1 MSTWNITSCQ
11 AVSEVSGHS
20 NLGKILVAV
29 KYQITATNG
38 GIYSEWVNVPTND
51 LSNFKPYNQFTE
63 PELVAMAKSLLG
75 SSVVQEKEN
84 LAIAQGERYGLP
96 WNT

>member
-11 AVSEVSGHS
+11 AVSKVSGHS
-20 NLGKILVAV
+20 NLGKILVAI
-29 KYQITATNG
+29 KYQITAANG
-38 GIYSEWVNVPTND
+38 GTYSEWVNVPTND

-63 PELVAMAKSLLG
+63 LELIVMVKTLLG
-75 SSVVQEKEN
+75 NSLVQEKES
-84 LAIAQGERYGLP
+84 LAIAQGERYALP